1 MNRHGP
7 QANAVTGDNSSLAR
21 IARIRNAKLEI
32 HWPTKVLRVT
42 ADKNTA
48 EYTANDVE
56 EAISKAHTTSLDLK
70 CWFAQLDKAQFP
82 PDNNLAGS
90 LPSDYV
96 SSLTGAHIVASD
108 HYTVCLIKSSSVRFS
123 PL

>member
-1 MNRHGP
+1 M
-7 QANAVTGDNSSLAR
+7 ANTTAGNDSSLAR
-21 IARIRNAKLEI
+21 IARTRNAKLEI
-32 HWPTKVLRVT
+32 HWPTKILRVT

-56 EAISKAHTTSLDLK
+56 EAISKAHTTLLDLK
-70 CWFAQLDKAQFP
+70 PWFAQLDKAQFP

-108 HYTVCLIKSSSVRFS
+108 HYTVCLIKSLNVHFS
-123 PL
+123 LL